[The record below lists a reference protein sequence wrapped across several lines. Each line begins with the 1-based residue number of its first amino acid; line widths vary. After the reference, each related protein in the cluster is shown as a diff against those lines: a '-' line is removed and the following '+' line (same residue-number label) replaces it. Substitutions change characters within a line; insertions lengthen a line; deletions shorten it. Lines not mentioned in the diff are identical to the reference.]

1 MVNVKEIIDLLGP
14 ISKEETGLIEKAYA
28 FAERVHVDQKRNS
41 GEPYFNH
48 VFEAAKILASLGM
61 DAKTVAA
68 GFLHDTIEDNLI
80 KDEELQ
86 KEFGKEILFL
96 VKGVTKL
103 EKLEYHGAKRHIE
116 SLRKFFIATAEDV
129 RVLIIRLA
137 DRLHNVK
144 TLEHVRED
152 KRRRVALE
160 TLEIFAPLAD
170 RLGMN
175 KLRGELEDYS
185 FPHIYPKEYEE
196 TRELL
201 RQKTKASEKYLE
213 KIKRTLQKKMAEAG
227 VKTAKIDY
235 RIKRLYSLY
244 KKLVRKEMNIDKVYD
259 VVALRVIVKSV
270 EDCYKALGIIHSLWR
285 PLPGRIKDYIALPKL
300 NGYQSIHTTIFT
312 GNGEIVEI
320 QIRTE
325 QMQKEAEYGIT
336 SHISYKDGKKI
347 MKQLPW
353 INQTLEWQKHVSES
367 GEFMENLKMD
377 FFNDRVFVFT
387 PLGDVIDL
395 PEGSGPIDFA
405 YAIHTDIG
413 GHVSGAKV
421 NNKMVPLDVK
431 LKNGDIVEIIT
442 KEGSH
447 PTEKWLNYAKTPLA
461 KKNIRSIVQS
471 KSSKLK
477 SFLQN
482 IGRRPGQN

>member
-1 MVNVKEIIDLLGP
+1 MASLEEIFDTMGAV
-14 ISKEETGLIEKAYA
+14 SKEDRELIGKAYR
-28 FAERVHVDQKRNS
+28 FAESAHSGQKRLS

-48 VFEAAKILASLGM
+48 VYEAAKILASLGM

-68 GFLHDTIEDNLI
+68 GFLHDTIEDNLV
-80 KDEELQ
+80 KEEELQ

-103 EKLEYHGAKRHIE
+103 EKLEYHGVKRHTE

-137 DRLHNVK
+137 DRLHNIK
-144 TLEHVRED
+144 TLEHIRGD
-152 KRRRVALE
+152 KRKRVALE

-175 KLRGELEDYS
+175 KLRGELEDHS
-185 FPHIYPKEYEE
+185 FPYVYPKEYEE
-196 TRELL
+196 TKEILKK
-201 RQKTKASEKYLE
+201 KTKASEKYLE

-227 VKTAKIDY
+227 IKTGKVDY

-259 VVALRVIVKSV
+259 VVALRVVVKTV
-270 EDCYKALGIIHSLWR
+270 EECYKALGIIHSLWK

-300 NGYQSIHTTIFT
+300 NGYQSIHTTVFT
-312 GNGEIVEI
+312 GDGEIVEI

-325 QMQKEAEYGIT
+325 QMQKEAEYGIV
-336 SHISYKDGKKI
+336 SHIAYKDGEKIKKK
-347 MKQLPW
+347 MPW

-367 GEFMENLKMD
+367 GEFLENLKMD

-413 GHVSGAKV
+413 GHVSGAKI
-421 NNKMVPLDVK
+421 NNKMVPLDTK

-447 PTEKWLNYAKTPLA
+447 PTEKWLNYVKTPLA
-461 KKNIRSIVQS
+461 KKSI
-471 KSSKLK
+471 KSVTHNKDSKLK
-477 SFLQN
+477 NFLQN
-482 IGRRPGQN
+482 IGRRREN

>member
-1 MVNVKEIIDLLGP
+1 MTGVKEILEIMGP
-14 ISKEETGLIEKAYA
+14 ISKDEASLVQKSYS
-28 FAERVHVDQKRNS
+28 FAERVHSGQKRLS

-48 VFEAAKILASLGM
+48 VFEAAKILAGLGM

-80 KDEELQ
+80 KEEELQ
-86 KEFGKEILFL
+86 KEFGKEVLFL

-152 KRRRVALE
+152 KRKRVALE

-185 FPHIYPKEYEE
+185 FPHIYPKEYAE
-196 TRELL
+196 TKELL

-213 KIKRTLQKKMAEAG
+213 KIKRTLQKKMAETG
-227 VKTAKIDY
+227 IKTAKIDY

-259 VVALRVIVKSV
+259 VVALRVIVKTV
-270 EDCYKALGIIHSLWR
+270 EECYKALGIIHSLWK
-285 PLPGRIKDYIALPKL
+285 PLPGRIKDYIALPKI

-312 GNGEIVEI
+312 GDGEIVEI

-325 QMQKEAEYGIT
+325 QMQKEAEYGIA
-336 SHISYKDGKKI
+336 SHISYKDGEKIKK
-347 MKQLPW
+347 KLPW

-367 GEFMENLKMD
+367 GEFMENLRMD

-413 GHVSGAKV
+413 GHVAGAKV
-421 NNKMVPLDVK
+421 NNKMVPLDIK
-431 LKNGDIVEIIT
+431 LKNGDIVEIVT

-447 PTEKWLNYAKTPLA
+447 PTEKWLQYVKTPLA
-461 KKNIRSIVQS
+461 KKNIKSVTQE

-477 SFLQN
+477 NFLQN
-482 IGRRPGQN
+482 IGRRSGQN